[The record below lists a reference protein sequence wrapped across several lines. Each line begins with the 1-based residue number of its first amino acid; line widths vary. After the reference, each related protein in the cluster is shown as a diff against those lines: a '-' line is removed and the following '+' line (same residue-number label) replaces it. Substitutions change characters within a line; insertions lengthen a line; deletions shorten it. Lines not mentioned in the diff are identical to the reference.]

1 MAGPITIRS
10 HGVNLYVVDGRD
22 GKLLFDAG
30 WPRSLPDLKAGLEA
44 AGLRLSAIRF
54 VMTSHAHPD
63 HGGLMQKLKRHC
75 GVRRIVHE
83 VQRVSLAE
91 LNRFFERKPD
101 RNYEPIEIDDK
112 DLVVGRADLQA
123 LRAIG
128 IEGEILETPGHS
140 DDSVSLLL
148 DGGDAFTGDLTR
160 PDLATTRARGGRGR
174 ELEEAHGAGRGDVL
188 SRPTAG
194 CSPRAS
200 SGRCCGPGTGRET
213 RTNRGGTPMRPE
225 RQAHE
230 QPFAVGELGWRY
242 HHLGIPT
249 TVPRPGEVYLP
260 HLKIHV
266 AGFETSP
273 FGIEWMRFDPDC
285 GIHELIRTRA
295 APGLRGGR
303 SGGRVGRPARHQ
315 PDELAVRRRARRHDR
330 RRWRAGRADGVLE
343 TLGRLGR
350 PVATALTSLRGRR
363 YDVGTPIRRRSRMSP
378 YRRLSRAAVTAAVL
392 ALILGQAAS
401 PAFAAAPQRTLPG
414 VPPDIDATVA
424 RAMKA
429 FEVPG
434 LALAIVKDGKVV
446 LAKGYGMRTLGQPA
460 TVDAKTLFGIASNS
474 KVFTA
479 TALGLLVEE
488 GKIAWDAPVVDY
500 LPWFMMS
507 DPYVT
512 RELTVRDLLVHRSGL
527 GLGAGDLL
535 WWPES
540 TYNRRQVA
548 ERLRFIKPAT
558 SFRSAYAYDNVLY
571 LVAGEVIQAVTGRT
585 WEDFVLERI
594 LKKVGMTGSN
604 VRHSAAAEGGNVA
617 TPHAR
622 VEGAVRPIAP
632 FTSDN
637 TNPAGG
643 INSGA
648 EDMAKWML
656 VRLARGKLAD
666 GTALYSERTAR
677 ELETPVTILP
687 NPAPAPELAPRK
699 AHFRAYALGLD
710 IRDYRGHLVIDHTG
724 GLPGYV
730 SIVTLLPERNL
741 GVAILTNA
749 ESTSAFYALTQ
760 QIVDYD
766 LGAPPMDWVAAYL
779 KRDARIDAETA
790 EAAGPVG
797 GGPRGLV
804 QAVAPAREVRRR
816 LHGRLVRRRG
826 RRGGRRQA
834 GHALLQDPGPDRRPG
849 ALAVRH
855 LHRPLARPRAPGR
868 RLCHLRPQP
877 GRFDRPGQ
885 DGSRLAGDR
894 FQLRF
899 PGPRSEAGAQAAEI
913 SRFTQNLDRAA
924 GRGYHARGKEIGH
937 EGRFIGCP
945 LGPDPGLH
953 PLLHRHDPGRRLGR
967 PGS

>member
-1 MAGPITIRS
+1 
-10 HGVNLYVVDGRD
+10 
-22 GKLLFDAG
+22 
-30 WPRSLPDLKAGLEA
+30 
-44 AGLRLSAIRF
+44 
-54 VMTSHAHPD
+54 
-63 HGGLMQKLKRHC
+63 
-75 GVRRIVHE
+75 
-83 VQRVSLAE
+83 
-91 LNRFFERKPD
+91 
-101 RNYEPIEIDDK
+101 
-112 DLVVGRADLQA
+112 
-123 LRAIG
+123 
-128 IEGEILETPGHS
+128 
-140 DDSVSLLL
+140 
-148 DGGDAFTGDLTR
+148 
-160 PDLATTRARGGRGR
+160 
-174 ELEEAHGAGRGDVL
+174 
-188 SRPTAG
+188 
-194 CSPRAS
+194 
-200 SGRCCGPGTGRET
+200 
-213 RTNRGGTPMRPE
+213 
-225 RQAHE
+225 
-230 QPFAVGELGWRY
+230 
-242 HHLGIPT
+242 
-249 TVPRPGEVYLP
+249 
-260 HLKIHV
+260 
-266 AGFETSP
+266 
-273 FGIEWMRFDPDC
+273 
-285 GIHELIRTRA
+285 
-295 APGLRGGR
+295 
-303 SGGRVGRPARHQ
+303 
-315 PDELAVRRRARRHDR
+315 
-330 RRWRAGRADGVLE
+330 
-343 TLGRLGR
+343 
-350 PVATALTSLRGRR
+350 
-363 YDVGTPIRRRSRMSP
+363 MSP
-378 YRRLSRAAVTAAVL
+378 SRRLSRAAVTAAVL
-392 ALILGQAAS
+392 ALILCQAAS
-401 PAFAAAPQRTLPG
+401 PAFAAAPRRTVPG

-446 LAKGYGMRTLGQPA
+446 LAKGYGMRKLGQPA

-585 WEDFVLERI
+585 WEDFVQERI
-594 LKKVGMTGSN
+594 LNKVGMTGSN

-677 ELETPVTILP
+677 ELEKPVTILP
-687 NPAPAPELAPRK
+687 NPAPPAELAPRK

-710 IRDYRGHLVIDHTG
+710 IRDYRGHLVVDHTG

-730 SIVTLLPERNL
+730 SIVTLIPERNL

-766 LGAPPMDWVAAYL
+766 LGAPPMDWTEAYL

-790 EAAGPVG
+790 RALSQSAAARDASSKPSLPPVKYAGVYTDAWYGDVAIEEAG
-797 GGPRGLV
+797 GKLV
-804 QAVAPAREVRRR
+804 MRFSKTAALIGDLEHWQYDTFIVRWRDRELRADAYVTFALNPDGSIERVKMEAVSPETDFSYDFQDLDLRPARK
-816 LHGRLVRRRG
+816 
-826 RRGGRRQA
+826 
-834 GHALLQDPGPDRRPG
+834 
-849 ALAVRH
+849 
-855 LHRPLARPRAPGR
+855 PL
-868 RLCHLRPQP
+868 
-877 GRFDRPGQ
+877 
-885 DGSRLAGDR
+885 
-894 FQLRF
+894 
-899 PGPRSEAGAQAAEI
+899 
-913 SRFTQNLDRAA
+913 
-924 GRGYHARGKEIGH
+924 K
-937 EGRFIGCP
+937 
-945 LGPDPGLH
+945 
-953 PLLHRHDPGRRLGR
+953 
-967 PGS
+967 